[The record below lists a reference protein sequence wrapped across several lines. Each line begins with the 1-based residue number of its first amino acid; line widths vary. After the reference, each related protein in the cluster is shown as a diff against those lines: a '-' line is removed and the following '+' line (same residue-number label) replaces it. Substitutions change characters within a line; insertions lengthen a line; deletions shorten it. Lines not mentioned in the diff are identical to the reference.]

1 MLTIGKLKRY
11 INSENYRFAVNALHG
26 MYNTMPDEEYLK
38 RMFKAKLGY
47 ELDLEN
53 PVTFNEKLQWLK
65 LHDRKPIYTTMVD
78 KYSAKSF
85 IASQVG
91 EQYIIPTYGVWDR
104 FEDIEFDL
112 LPDQFVLKTTHDSGG
127 IVVCKDKSSFD
138 YKCAKDKIEKSL
150 NRNYYL
156 LFREW
161 PYKNVKPRIIAE
173 KFLIDSR
180 LNELRD
186 YKFFAFDG
194 VARAL
199 YITTNREH
207 DRRTDFY
214 DMNFRHL
221 EIRDDDLN
229 AVVPPQKPET
239 FEEMRRIAE
248 ILSKDIPELRVDFY
262 EVNGKAYVGELTLYY
277 SGGFVPFEPKEW
289 DKKFGDWV
297 KLPNGGYLLIREGF
311 VLHFS
316 TKDNNIGIRDYKIY
330 TFNGEPKL
338 FCINT
343 NRGGVQGLRVNYFD
357 TDFRELD
364 FTWGFPHAEVMPAIP
379 IGIETMF
386 TLSRKLAKN
395 TQHLRVDFYETNSQ
409 IYCGELTFFDGGG
422 FTSFCPD
429 DWDTRLGEY
438 LTIHTK

>member
-1 MLTIGKLKRY
+1 MKLFRQIKNFCFNPRIRHSY
-11 INSENYRFAVNALHG
+11 LSALG
-26 MYNTMPDEEYLK
+26 FYNRMSDEKYLK
-38 RMFKAKLGY
+38 KTFELNMGY
-47 ELDLEN
+47 PLNLDN
-53 PVTFNEKLQWLK
+53 PQTFNEKLQWLK

-78 KYSAKSF
+78 KYEAKKYV
-85 IASQVG
+85 ASIIG
-91 EQYIIPTYGVWDR
+91 EQYIIPTLGVWDDPN
-104 FEDIEFDL
+104 EIDFDA
-112 LPDQFVLKTTHDSGG
+112 LPEQFVLKCTHNSGRG
-127 IVVCKDKSSFD
+127 MYICKQKSKLTPKD
-138 YKCAKDKIEKSL
+138 IKKIRKDLAKGLAEDF
-150 NRNYYL
+150 YL
-156 LFREW
+156 VNREW

-297 KLPNGGYLLIREGF
+297 KLPNGGG
-311 VLHFS
+311 
-316 TKDNNIGIRDYKIY
+316 T
-330 TFNGEPKL
+330 
-338 FCINT
+338 C
-343 NRGGVQGLRVNYFD
+343 
-357 TDFRELD
+357 
-364 FTWGFPHAEVMPAIP
+364 
-379 IGIETMF
+379 
-386 TLSRKLAKN
+386 
-395 TQHLRVDFYETNSQ
+395 
-409 IYCGELTFFDGGG
+409 
-422 FTSFCPD
+422 
-429 DWDTRLGEY
+429 
-438 LTIHTK
+438 